1 MITKRIFYGRQSK
14 GEDLQKYS
22 IAAQITLV
30 EEKFG
35 NCDEYY
41 SDRGISGTKGLDKRE
56 GLRNAIDSL
65 KRGDELVVAYRDRIS
80 RDFLMMAVLEDNIE
94 RKGNKILSA
103 SEDSLNNDSI
113 EAVAMKQMVSVMS
126 SMERKLIARRIKN
139 VLAHKKAN
147 GERISGYPE
156 YGYDFA
162 GDDSKSVVVNPNEHK
177 VRDWIKT
184 MRSEGMSVAK
194 IMRELNDKK
203 VPTKTG
209 KDKWHYTSAFRLVK
223 RVEAA

>member
-1 MITKRIFYGRQSK
+1 MITKRIFYSRQSK

-35 NCDEYY
+35 TCDEYY
-41 SDRGISGTKGLDKRE
+41 SDKGISGTKGLDKRE

-162 GDDSKSVVVNPNEHK
+162 GDDSKSVVVNPNESK
-177 VRDWIKT
+177 VRDWVKT

>member
-1 MITKRIFYGRQSK
+1 MKPKRIFYGRQSK

-30 EEKFG
+30 EDKFG
-35 NCDEYY
+35 TCAEYH
-41 SDRGISGTKGLDKRE
+41 SDKGISGSKGIEKRE

-80 RDFLMMAVLEDNIE
+80 RDFLMMAVLEDSIE
-94 RKGNKILSA
+94 NKGNRILSA
-103 SEDSLNNDSI
+103 AEDSLNNDSI

-147 GERISGYPE
+147 GERISGLPE
-156 YGYDFA
+156 YGFDFA
-162 GDDSKSVVVNPNEHK
+162 GDDAKSVVINIREHR
-177 VRDWIKT
+177 VREWVKAL
-184 MRSEGMSVAK
+184 RGEGWSVAK

-209 KDKWHYTSAFRLVK
+209 KEKWHYTSAFRLVK

>member
-1 MITKRIFYGRQSK
+1 
-14 GEDLQKYS
+14 
-22 IAAQITLV
+22 
-30 EEKFG
+30 
-35 NCDEYY
+35 
-41 SDRGISGTKGLDKRE
+41 
-56 GLRNAIDSL
+56 
-65 KRGDELVVAYRDRIS
+65 
-80 RDFLMMAVLEDNIE
+80 
-94 RKGNKILSA
+94 LSA

-147 GERISGYPE
+147 GERISGIPE
-156 YGYDFA
+156 YGFDFA
-162 GDDSKSVVVNPNEHK
+162 GDDAKSVVVNPNESK
-177 VRDWIKT
+177 VRDWVKT

-209 KDKWHYTSAFRLVK
+209 KDKWHYTTAFNLVK

>member
-1 MITKRIFYGRQSK
+1 MAPKKVFYARQSK
-14 GEDLQKYS
+14 GEDVQKYS
-22 IAAQITLV
+22 IDAQKTLV
-30 EEKFG
+30 EKKFG
-35 NCDEYY
+35 TIDLYFQ
-41 SDRGISGTKGLDKRE
+41 DKGISGSKGLDARE

-65 KRGDELVVAYRDRIS
+65 KRGDDLVVAYRDRIS
-80 RDFLMMAVLEDNIE
+80 RDFLMMAVLEDSIE
-94 RKGNKILSA
+94 RKGIKILSA
-103 SEDSLNNDSI
+103 TEESLNSDSI
-113 EAVAMKQMVSVMS
+113 EATAMKQMISVMS
-126 SMERKLIARRIKN
+126 AMERKIIARRIKN

-147 GERISGYPE
+147 NERISGHPE

-177 VRDWIKT
+177 VRDWVKT
-184 MRSEGMSVAK
+184 MREEGWSVAK

-223 RVEAA
+223 RVEAT

>member
-1 MITKRIFYGRQSK
+1 MKPKRIFYGRQSK

-30 EEKFG
+30 EDKFG
-35 NCDEYY
+35 TCAEYH
-41 SDRGISGTKGLDKRE
+41 SDKGISGSKGIEKRE

-80 RDFLMMAVLEDNIE
+80 RDFLMMAVLEDSIE
-94 RKGNKILSA
+94 SKGNRILSA
-103 SEDSLNNDSI
+103 AEDSLNNDSI

-139 VLAHKKAN
+139 VLAHKKAK
-147 GERISGYPE
+147 GERISGLPE
-156 YGYDFA
+156 YGFDFA
-162 GDDSKSVVVNPNEHK
+162 GDDAKSVVINIREHR
-177 VRDWIKT
+177 VREWVKAL
-184 MRSEGMSVAK
+184 RGEGWSVAK

-209 KDKWHYTSAFRLVK
+209 KEKWHYTSAFRLVK

>member
-1 MITKRIFYGRQSK
+1 MKPKRIFYGRQSK
-14 GEDLQKYS
+14 GEDIQKYS
-22 IAAQITLV
+22 MAAQITLV

-35 NCDEYY
+35 TCDEYY
-41 SDRGISGTKGLDKRE
+41 SDKGISGTKGLDKLE

-94 RKGNKILSA
+94 RKGNRILSA

-147 GERISGYPE
+147 GERISGFPE
-156 YGYDFA
+156 YGFDFA
-162 GDDSKSVVVNPNEHK
+162 GDDAKSVVVNPGEHK
-177 VRDWIKT
+177 VSEWVKT